1 LLKLGLKGDNG
12 CGVMEEGGGLVAGEG
27 GAAMVAR
34 VQQHDGV
41 KLAEVARVAGGWGW
55 RRWA

>member
-1 LLKLGLKGDNG
+1 
-12 CGVMEEGGGLVAGEG
+12 MEEGGGLVAGEG